1 VFLGLSEDRFV
12 IKIGDKEVE
21 INEETLKV
29 LRRYKRTEMTLEQLA
44 SALGLE
50 SWDEA
55 YELVKRIPA
64 WLLDVEP
71 TMWKVMFKRYVLG
84 KLGDKSSVS

>member
-1 VFLGLSEDRFV
+1 MSSVERFV
-12 IKIGDKEVE
+12 VKVGDKDVE

-44 SALGLE
+44 TALGLE

-55 YELVKRIPA
+55 YELVKKIPA
-64 WLLDVEP
+64 WLLDIEP
-71 TMWKVMFKRYVLG
+71 TMWRVTYRRYALEKVKQE
-84 KLGDKSSVS
+84 

>member
-1 VFLGLSEDRFV
+1 MGNVERFV
-12 IKIGDKEVE
+12 VKVGDKDVE

-44 SALGLE
+44 TALGLE

-55 YELVKRIPA
+55 YELVKKIPA
-64 WLLDVEP
+64 WILDIEP
-71 TMWKVMFKRYVLG
+71 TMWRVTYRRYALE
-84 KLGDKSSVS
+84 KAKQE

>member
-1 VFLGLSEDRFV
+1 MSSEERFV
-12 IKIGDKEVE
+12 IRVGDKEVE
-21 INEETLKV
+21 INEETLKM

-44 SALGLE
+44 TALGLE

-64 WLLDVEP
+64 WLLDIEP
-71 TMWKVMFKRYVLG
+71 TMWKVTYKRYVVE
-84 KLGDKSSVS
+84 KMKQQ

>member
-1 VFLGLSEDRFV
+1 MSEDRFV